1 MKNGDMCGS
10 SKHRR
15 GRESTRSKGAIS
27 RGVGNEGRRG
37 GDNANDCVVGMD
49 FCVQLSKIAEVS
61 NHYQT
66 SSLIGLE
73 S

>member
-1 MKNGDMCGS
+1 METCVGQANTEGE
-10 SKHRR
+10 
-15 GRESTRSKGAIS
+15 GRARSKGAIS

-61 NHYQT
+61 KE
-66 SSLIGLE
+66 G
-73 S
+73 